1 VVHEIHNHPMRYY
14 PHLIHSMC
22 WQSAMKAVKR
32 QLQARG
38 EKVMQFPSRDLR
50 ILADE
55 YLAAHRD
62 ELIEDAIGMVRTVPG
77 WLKIAEAEAR
87 RRGRLWPSGRSEIK
101 RPRVLPID
109 VIEDRRLFPR

>member
-50 ILADE
+50 VLADE

-77 WLKIAEAEAR
+77 WLKIAEARPDEGAGYGR
-87 RRGRLWPSGRSEIK
+87 RVDQRSSVRGCCR
-101 RPRVLPID
+101 
-109 VIEDRRLFPR
+109 